1 MNLKGDERREK
12 IIDILIKSTEPVSGS
27 ALAKMLSVSRQVI
40 VQDMALLRA
49 ADKNILST
57 NRGYMIFS
65 SLLGYNTYKRCIRVN
80 HSDALIRREMEI
92 IVKNGGKMLDT
103 IVEHEIYGQICVDL
117 FIESYDDIDKFLAK
131 KPESKTLLSLTDG
144 VHFHTVEAKTEEALD
159 KIEEELKKMEEKND

>member
-1 MNLKGDERREK
+1 MKGDERREK
-12 IIDILIKSTEPVSGS
+12 IIDILIKSSEPVSGS

-65 SLLGYNTYKRCIRVN
+65 SLLGYNTFKRCIKVT
-80 HSDALIRREMEI
+80 HSEI

-117 FIESYDDIDKFLAK
+117 FIESYNDIDNFLAK

-159 KIEEELKKMEEKND
+159 KIEEELKHMEEEND